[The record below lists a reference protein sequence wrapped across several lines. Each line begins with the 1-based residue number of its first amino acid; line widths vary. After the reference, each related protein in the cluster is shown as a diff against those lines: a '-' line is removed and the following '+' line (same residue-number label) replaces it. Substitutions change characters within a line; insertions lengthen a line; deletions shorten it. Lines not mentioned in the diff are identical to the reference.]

1 MRAHIAVLNMGW
13 VRVELAQRL
22 MEVVITQRAYPL
34 SLEFSGIGVERRPI
48 ASNRNRIVRDTPE
61 DAEVLVMID
70 ADCIPPLNFLDAV
83 DPELDIVGLPMPI
96 WCSGEIYT
104 GIVPL
109 DSAEMQPVG
118 AMELV
123 ECKAVAAGVMFIAR
137 RVFTHPEMQFVDEFD
152 GDGVLTSTEDHVY
165 CDKARALGFR
175 VWANLGYPLAHVKE
189 IDLQKVWVMM
199 AEARGGV

>member
-1 MRAHIAVLNMGW
+1 MRVHIAVLNMGW

-96 WCSGEIYT
+96 WHSGEICT
-104 GIVPL
+104 GIVSL
-109 DSAEMQPVG
+109 DGAETQPVG

-165 CDKARALGFR
+165 CNKARALGFR

-189 IDLQKVWVMM
+189 IDLQRVWIMM
-199 AEARGGV
+199 AEARA